1 MNNAVVNRIQQEQ
14 ELNHLASLEHEKKTL
29 LDMIAEIDRRIFALK
44 TRGVVIPGDRNF
56 RRPGITDHA
65 VIRYLERYRHIDPVA
80 VRVEMMSHGLEQ
92 AILRGEAAFVDD
104 RGQFA
109 ISGRSVTTFYP
120 HHKK

>member
-1 MNNAVVNRIQQEQ
+1 MNNAAAVRIQQEQ
-14 ELNHLASLEHEKKTL
+14 ELNHLASLEHEKTTL
-29 LDMIAEIDRRIFALK
+29 LDMVAEVNRRIFALK
-44 TRGVVIPGDRNF
+44 TRGVVIPADRNF

-80 VRVEMMSHGLEQ
+80 IRVEMMTPGLEQ
-92 AILRGEAAFVDD
+92 ALLRGEAAFVDD

-109 ISGRSVTTFYP
+109 LSGRSVTTFYP